1 MDLSNQ
7 KNRHSCILLKRCSR
21 LNEEILRVL
30 QKRDAETF
38 KRSDRSIDDDLQSDK
53 KCFEIL
59 MNNEWTNKRRE
70 RERERERSNDIDP
83 NVARQN
89 FSRNVNWTFERRRS
103 TFIFRC
109 KFEANASNYYYYDN
123 DYYDDDDNDN
133 DDGAIT
139 IRPSDA
145 STNRKF
151 PETGCPVV
159 GSPGLAV
166 MKWDSRSKCFVFESQ
181 RILDGHFSHVLFS

>member
-1 MDLSNQ
+1 MKKFFECCKKEMPKRLKEVIDPSTMICKAT
-7 KNRHSCILLKRCSR
+7 KNVSKFWWITNERT
-21 LNEEILRVL
+21 NEE
-30 QKRDAETF
+30 
-38 KRSDRSIDDDLQSDK
+38 
-53 KCFEIL
+53 
-59 MNNEWTNKRRE
+59 RE

>member
-1 MDLSNQ
+1 MKKFFECCKKEKPKRLKEVIDPSTMICKAT
-7 KNRHSCILLKRCSR
+7 KNVSKFWWIT
-21 LNEEILRVL
+21 NER
-30 QKRDAETF
+30 T
-38 KRSDRSIDDDLQSDK
+38 
-53 KCFEIL
+53 
-59 MNNEWTNKRRE
+59 NEE
-70 RERERERSNDIDP
+70 RERERENDRTTLTQMLHV
-83 NVARQN
+83 N
-89 FSRNVNWTFERRRS
+89 RNVNWTFERRRS
-103 TFIFRC
+103 TCIFRC

-123 DYYDDDDNDN
+123 DYYDDDD
-133 DDGAIT
+133 GAMT

>member
-30 QKRDAETF
+30 QKREAETF

-59 MNNEWTNKRRE
+59 MNNEWTNKR

-123 DYYDDDDNDN
+123 DYDYYYYDN
-133 DDGAIT
+133 DDGAMT